1 MTTTDSAAAKESDRR
16 LGVRILLP
24 IGVLALLTAL
34 LGVMYLDYVADPEG
48 NLHDFPIAL
57 VNQDVGDV
65 TGPPDAQRQVNYGKQ
80 ITDALQQGMPE
91 DKIDLRVVGISE
103 AERMMQ
109 QGQIYGAMVI
119 PSDFSKRL
127 GILGV
132 GSIVPGDI
140 ERPIITLQT
149 NPRMG
154 AFGTQI
160 VLRVGDQALT
170 QVRQQVGKQLTDQVN
185 AQLAPEPGAPPNPEP
200 SGAARVALEDPVQIV
215 YQQYRPLPDG
225 TGQGLTAFFYALLIL
240 LAGVVGA
247 MIIHTMIDA
256 ALGFVPTEYGPW
268 YVHFPPTPIS
278 RFNTLLLKWG
288 VMVIAATL
296 VSAIYLGVAKLL
308 GLPVEHP
315 LALFLYSALAL
326 TAVGMTG
333 LSILAAIGSAGLL
346 VNLILFIVLGLPSSG
361 GTVPIE
367 ATPKYF
373 HWLAGWEPM
382 HQVFLGVRS
391 ILYFDGSFAAG
402 LSRGVW
408 MALLGLAIAIV
419 FGAVITKFYDYK
431 GLHREN
437 RVAVAG
443 GPAVGSGAGPAGA
456 AGASEAGT
464 ADKESDAADS
474 GSSTTATAAANA
486 DADAESAGK
495 GDSAATDKD

>member
-1 MTTTDSAAAKESDRR
+1 M
-16 LGVRILLP
+16 RILLP

-65 TGPPDAQRQVNYGKQ
+65 TGPPDAQQHVNYGKQ

-109 QGQIYGAMVI
+109 QGQVYGAMVI

-170 QVRQQVGKQLTDQVN
+170 QVRQQVGQQLTDQVN

-247 MIIHTMIDA
+247 MVIHTMIDA

-278 RFNTLLLKWG
+278 RFHTLLIKWG
-288 VMVIAATL
+288 VMVVAATL

-308 GLPVEHP
+308 GMPIDHP
-315 LALFLYSALAL
+315 LGLFLYSALAL

-346 VNLILFIVLGLPSSG
+346 VNLILFIILGLPSSG

-391 ILYFDGSFAAG
+391 ILYFDGSFSAG

-408 MALLGLAIAIV
+408 MALLGLAIAVV
-419 FGAVITKFYDYK
+419 FGAVITRFYDYK

-437 RVAVAG
+437 RVAAAG
-443 GPAVGSGAGPAGA
+443 APTVGSGVGPSGAEAVGDDA
-456 AGASEAGT
+456 AGAN
-464 ADKESDAADS
+464 DPKS
-474 GSSTTATAAANA
+474 GSAGSSATPDA
-486 DADAESAGK
+486 DADADADAGPSANGGSGGTGK
-495 GDSAATDKD
+495 N